1 VRRAVIDGTEF
12 TLRKNQPASFHR
24 TAKGWQTGNGTPE
37 LLSKKA
43 GAEGPVADAIASR
56 HIYIYGTGLR
66 EIAAQAAH
74 WSTPKSRLAMNFR
87 VLSDREAREPDLNGA
102 NLILFGTKETNTVLA
117 GFAPKL
123 PIHLNPG
130 AADYGLVYVYPVE
143 GRYVVV
149 SSGLPWWTRADQAK
163 RPGLPLTAAPYRALQ
178 SFGDYIVFKGG
189 IDNVLAEGRFDNS
202 WKLPPGVAEKLRATG
217 AVEVR

>member
-1 VRRAVIDGTEF
+1 MRISALGPR
-12 TLRKNQPASFHR
+12 
-24 TAKGWQTGNGTPE
+24 GWRG
-37 LLSKKA
+37 SA
-43 GAEGPVADAIASR
+43 
-56 HIYIYGTGLR
+56 
-66 EIAAQAAH
+66 AAQARWRAARRRRG
-74 WSTPKSRLAMNFR
+74 WLAQSRQAQLDARLCSWWLRSGRLR
-87 VLSDREAREPDLNGA
+87 VGLRDRHHHDHAVTCDLCQAAARQSARAEAVHFHMLHKKDLSRV
-102 NLILFGTKETNTVLA
+102 KEVWYCA
-117 GFAPKL
+117 EEDK
-123 PIHLNPG
+123 PIERSEIVKG
-130 AADYGLVYVYPVE
+130 YEYGK